1 MNTPVNP
8 YAAPASDLNTGLAP
22 LQFPELDYKT
32 LRRLRN
38 DSLQIRSFGALM
50 VLTLVVSG
58 VVSLLLLGDA
68 VGWWRYY
75 PIVPVI
81 AALAAYACLW
91 RPTWG
96 RWVLAATAVLV
107 LPAIPIGT
115 AAGILGLVSL
125 RSASK
130 LFGAD
135 AYPNSELD
143 SEFRYRRKHK
153 IRG

>member
-8 YAAPASDLNTGLAP
+8 YAAPASDLSTGLAP

-50 VLTLVVSG
+50 VLACLVNG
-58 VVSLLLLGDA
+58 VASVFMFSEA
-68 VGWWRYY
+68 TGWWRFYL
-75 PIVPVI
+75 IVPVI
-81 AALAAYACLW
+81 AGLAAYACLW
-91 RPTWG
+91 RPAWG
-96 RWVLAATAVLV
+96 RWVLAATSVLC
-107 LPAIPIGT
+107 LPVIPLGT
-115 AAGILGLVSL
+115 IAGILGLVSL

-130 LFGAD
+130 LFGPD
-135 AYPNSELD
+135 GYPNSELD